1 MKVDENWE
9 IIIGRTSREND
20 LLTTRFAKPHDWW
33 FHTRIFRGT
42 HIILRNLDK
51 KELPEN
57 LKIICSRLAAYFSK
71 AKKSSNVPVD
81 YTQIRFVRKP
91 KGSPTGYVVYT
102 NQKTLFVD
110 PLSMREASV
119 IIRSLK

>member
-1 MKVDENWE
+1 
-9 IIIGRTSREND
+9 
-20 LLTTRFAKPHDWW
+20 
-33 FHTRIFRGT
+33 
-42 HIILRNLDK
+42 
-51 KELPEN
+51 
-57 LKIICSRLAAYFSK
+57 
-71 AKKSSNVPVD
+71 VD